1 MNNVGNIT
9 LSIMTI
15 SDLENIKDIL
25 ISDFDD
31 YWNYNT
37 LKEELTC
44 ENSIYIVAKQDSIHM
59 MDKQGVPSLSF
70 KAETID
76 KTPNNDSENSS
87 FSNTIVGFA
96 GIKIIL
102 DEAEL
107 MNIVVNKASR
117 HSGIGTL
124 LLNKLLEICKEKNLD
139 SIFLEVNE
147 KNLNA
152 QKLYKNFGFE
162 TLSIRKN
169 YYNSDNGIVM
179 KKNFKA
185 S

>member
-1 MNNVGNIT
+1 
-9 LSIMTI
+9 
-15 SDLENIKDIL
+15 
-25 ISDFDD
+25 
-31 YWNYNT
+31 
-37 LKEELTC
+37 
-44 ENSIYIVAKQDSIHM
+44 
-59 MDKQGVPSLSF
+59 
-70 KAETID
+70 
-76 KTPNNDSENSS
+76 
-87 FSNTIVGFA
+87 
-96 GIKIIL
+96 
-102 DEAEL
+102 

-162 TLSIRKN
+162 TISIRKN

-179 KKNFKA
+179 KKFLRHFNN
-185 S
+185 